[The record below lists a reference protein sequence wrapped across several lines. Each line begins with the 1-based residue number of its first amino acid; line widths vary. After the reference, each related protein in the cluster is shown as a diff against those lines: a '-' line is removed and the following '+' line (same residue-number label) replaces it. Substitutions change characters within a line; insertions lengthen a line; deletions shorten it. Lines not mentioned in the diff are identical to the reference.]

1 MWIRSWRELQS
12 GEVGGCETTAVSR
25 REGKG
30 DSGCVEAFWDDYARL
45 EVEWMEYNLYYYD
58 SIYDAVVMKDKEDN
72 KLVIECTKANAQ
84 VIFDEPE
91 DEGYLVR
98 LAREEPANYVSYAL
112 ISDGLQGYVDAMNVF
127 N

>member
-1 MWIRSWRELQS
+1 M
-12 GEVGGCETTAVSR
+12 
-25 REGKG
+25 
-30 DSGCVEAFWDDYARL
+30 
-45 EVEWMEYNLYYYD
+45 NYD
-58 SIYDAVVMKDKEDN
+58 SILDAVVMKDKDSNE
-72 KLVIECTKANAQ
+72 LIIEYTKANAQ

-112 ISDGLQGYVDAMNVF
+112 KPDGVQGYVDAMNVF

>member
-1 MWIRSWRELQS
+1 MH
-12 GEVGGCETTAVSR
+12 
-25 REGKG
+25 
-30 DSGCVEAFWDDYARL
+30 
-45 EVEWMEYNLYYYD
+45 YNLYYYD
-58 SIYDAVVMKDKEDN
+58 SILDAVVMKDKDDN
-72 KLVIECTKANAQ
+72 ELIIECEKANAQ

-112 ISDGLQGYVDAMNVF
+112 KPDGLQWYVDAMNVF

>member
-1 MWIRSWRELQS
+1 M
-12 GEVGGCETTAVSR
+12 
-25 REGKG
+25 
-30 DSGCVEAFWDDYARL
+30 D
-45 EVEWMEYNLYYYD
+45 YNLYCYD
-58 SIYDAVVMKDKEDN
+58 SILDAVVMKDKYDN
-72 KLVIECTKANAQ
+72 ELIIECEKANAQ

-112 ISDGLQGYVDAMNVF
+112 KPDGLQGYVDAMNVF